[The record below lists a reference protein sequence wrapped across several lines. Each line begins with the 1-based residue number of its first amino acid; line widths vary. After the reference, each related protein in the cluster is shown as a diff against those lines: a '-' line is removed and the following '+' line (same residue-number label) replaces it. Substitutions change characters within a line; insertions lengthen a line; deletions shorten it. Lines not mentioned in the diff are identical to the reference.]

1 MKTCIM
7 STPIIDPSTLSEE
20 QREAIRAKYAE
31 VKEISLVLGNSEIF
45 AGDEAVFEWLF
56 GSEFFKKGE

>member
-1 MKTCIM
+1 MN
-7 STPIIDPSTLSEE
+7 TPIIDPLTLSEE
-20 QREAIRAKYAE
+20 QREAIRKKYAE
-31 VKEISLVLGNSEIF
+31 VKEISAVIGDNEFF

>member
-1 MKTCIM
+1 MT
-7 STPIIDPSTLSEE
+7 TPIINPATLSEE
-20 QREAIRAKYAE
+20 QREAIRTKYAE

-56 GSEFFKKGE
+56 GTEFFKKGE